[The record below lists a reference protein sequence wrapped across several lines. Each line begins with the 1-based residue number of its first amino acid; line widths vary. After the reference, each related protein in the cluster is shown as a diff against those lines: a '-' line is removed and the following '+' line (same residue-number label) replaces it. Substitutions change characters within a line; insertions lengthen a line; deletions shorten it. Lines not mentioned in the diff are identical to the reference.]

1 MVLFLVLCELSWLGW
16 VLGRLE
22 LSLSSA
28 HLGRHDTLLGD
39 NMELRMKE

>member
-1 MVLFLVLCELSWLGW
+1 MLFLVLCELSWLGQ

-28 HLGRHDTLLGD
+28 HLGRHNTLLGD
-39 NMELRMKE
+39 NMELRIEE